1 MHVPQFPPPPQFIT
15 LPQSPYRSAFSSRS
29 ASLQLSP
36 LSVLNCCW
44 PWGVC
49 TCTSICGEAETVM
62 AHRLGLYGGW
72 DLIGGLRH
80 VASAVF
86 GTIPAA
92 ESIPDFYLSLRI
104 RKECLPRIACNC

>member
-1 MHVPQFPPPPQFIT
+1 MNPAEKNEDTGRKIDHASCFIKYCKLVGKQAST
-15 LPQSPYRSAFSSRS
+15 FSSRS

-86 GTIPAA
+86 GTIPA
-92 ESIPDFYLSLRI
+92 IGTI
-104 RKECLPRIACNC
+104 VKKG